1 MAGGAAVT
9 KPTAPEPVTLIV
21 GMLSARPTLFHAA
34 ASELVVLYGPVD
46 LRSTL
51 LDFHWT
57 DYYESEMGPHLKR
70 RFLSF
75 AEKIDPGRLAEIKI
89 ETNELEDAFA
99 REHTF
104 VSRPLN
110 LDPGYVCGSKLVLAS
125 AKDRAQRLYLGLGI
139 YAEITLDFRKG
150 RFQPVETT
158 YPDYRSPDYIDFF
171 TEVRKRHLAGTH

>member
-1 MAGGAAVT
+1 MT

-21 GMLSARPTLFHAA
+21 GMLSARPVLFDAA
-34 ASELVVLYGPVD
+34 EAELATLYGPVA
-46 LRSTL
+46 LRSAL
-51 LDFHWT
+51 LDFDWT

-70 RFLSF
+70 RFLGF
-75 AEKIDPGRLAEIKI
+75 VEKIDPGRLAEIKI

-104 VSRPLN
+104 APRPVN

-158 YPDYRSPDYIDFF
+158 YPDYRSPEYIDFF
-171 TEVRKRHLAGTH
+171 TKVRARHLAGTH